1 MDEEIQASTTAF
13 FTLDAF
19 DGDLASPLMAAIEQA
34 MNGDE
39 QEWTN
44 LVEAQ
49 PTLRERLIQQ
59 GIETPSSFTTIQW
72 DPAMILFT
80 SCVELTSDGRPLPLG
95 ETMTRERFGRFPYGD
110 GSALGYL
117 LEFMR
122 PNRSITDHDGQS
134 NYDGLVQ
141 LLDQLAH
148 GCEEQQRGHQ
158 RFEDGFGGMQIHG
171 FLRAEE
177 VRQLRKNL
185 ASRAWTAS
193 YEEPLDG
200 GVADV
205 AKHFTTL
212 LKAAER
218 RRVGLALRTHR

>member
-1 MDEEIQASTTAF
+1 MDDEVQASTTAF

-19 DGDLASPLMAAIEQA
+19 NGDLASLVMTALEGA
-34 MNGDE
+34 MQGNEEG
-39 QEWTN
+39 WN
-44 LVEAQ
+44 HLVETQ
-49 PTLRERLIQQ
+49 PDFKQRMTEQ
-59 GIETPSSFTTIQW
+59 GIQNPASFSSIKW

-80 SCVELTSDGRPLPLG
+80 SCVELTNDGRPLPLG
-95 ETMTRERFGRFPYGD
+95 ETMTRERFGRFPHGD
-110 GSALGYL
+110 GSALGYF
-117 LEFMR
+117 LEFIR

-134 NYDGLVQ
+134 IYDELIQ
-141 LLDQLAH
+141 HLEQLAH

-171 FLRAEE
+171 FLRADE

-193 YEEPLDG
+193 YDEPLDG

>member
-1 MDEEIQASTTAF
+1 MDEETQASTTAF
-13 FTLDAF
+13 HTLDAF
-19 DGDLASPLMAAIEQA
+19 NGDLAAEVMVSVEQA
-34 MNGDE
+34 MEGDGGP
-39 QEWTN
+39 WSN
-44 LVEAQ
+44 LVSNRPE
-49 PTLRERLIQQ
+49 LRERLVQQ
-59 GIETPSSFTTIQW
+59 GINEPTTFTSIRW
-72 DPAMILFT
+72 DPAMLLFT
-80 SCVELTSDGRPLPLG
+80 TCAELTSDGRPLPLG

-110 GSALGYL
+110 GSALAYL
-117 LEFMR
+117 LEFIR

-134 NYDGLVQ
+134 LYDELINA
-141 LLDQLAH
+141 LEQLAH
-148 GCEEQQRGHQ
+148 GCEEVQRGHD
-158 RFEDGFGGMQIHG
+158 RFENGFGGTQIHG

-185 ASRAWTAS
+185 AGRAWTAS

-218 RRVGLALRTHR
+218 RGVGLALRTHR

>member
-39 QEWTN
+39 QEWNN
-44 LVEAQ
+44 LVEAH

-59 GIETPSSFTTIQW
+59 GIETPSSFTTIRW

-80 SCVELTSDGRPLPLG
+80 SCVELTNDGRPLPLG

-134 NYDGLVQ
+134 IYDGLVQ
-141 LLDQLAH
+141 LLEQLAH

-177 VRQLRKNL
+177 VRLLRKNL

>member
-39 QEWTN
+39 QEWNN
-44 LVEAQ
+44 LIEAQ

-59 GIETPSSFTTIQW
+59 GIETPSSFTTIRW

-80 SCVELTSDGRPLPLG
+80 SCVELTNDGRPLPLG

-134 NYDGLVQ
+134 IYDGLVQ
-141 LLDQLAH
+141 LLEQLAH

-177 VRQLRKNL
+177 VRLLRKNL

>member
-1 MDEEIQASTTAF
+1 MDDEIQASTTAF

-19 DGDLASPLMAAIEQA
+19 NGDLASLVMTALEGA
-34 MNGDE
+34 MQGNEEG
-39 QEWTN
+39 WN
-44 LVEAQ
+44 HLVETQ
-49 PTLRERLIQQ
+49 PDFKQRMTEQ
-59 GIETPSSFTTIQW
+59 GIQNPASFSSIKW

-80 SCVELTSDGRPLPLG
+80 SCVELTNDGRPLPLG
-95 ETMTRERFGRFPYGD
+95 ETMTRERFGRFPHGD
-110 GSALGYL
+110 GSALGYF
-117 LEFMR
+117 LEFIR

-134 NYDGLVQ
+134 IYDELIQ
-141 LLDQLAH
+141 HLEQLAH

-171 FLRAEE
+171 FLRADE

-193 YEEPLDG
+193 YDEPLDG

>member
-39 QEWTN
+39 QEWNN

-59 GIETPSSFTTIQW
+59 GIETPSSFTTIRW

-80 SCVELTSDGRPLPLG
+80 SCVELTNDGRPLPLG

-122 PNRSITDHDGQS
+122 PSRSITDHDGQS
-134 NYDGLVQ
+134 IYDGLVQ
-141 LLDQLAH
+141 LLEQLAH
-148 GCEEQQRGHQ
+148 GCEEQQRASAIRGWLWWHADS
-158 RFEDGFGGMQIHG
+158 RL
-171 FLRAEE
+171 LRAEE
-177 VRQLRKNL
+177 VRLLEKNL

-193 YEEPLDG
+193 YEEPPTAVLD
-200 GVADV
+200 
-205 AKHFTTL
+205 
-212 LKAAER
+212 AE
-218 RRVGLALRTHR
+218 ALHHPAQGR